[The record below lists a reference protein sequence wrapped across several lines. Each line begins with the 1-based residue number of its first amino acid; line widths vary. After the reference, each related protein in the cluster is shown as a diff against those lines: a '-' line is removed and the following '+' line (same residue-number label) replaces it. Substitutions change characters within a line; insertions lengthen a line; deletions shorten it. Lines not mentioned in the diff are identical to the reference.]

1 MKSISNQ
8 GRSTRRT
15 ARAECARSFGLW
27 VGLGDFAD
35 FAAVAGLEGAARAR
49 VPETP
54 ASAAMP
60 RPVPVERR
68 CRVAA
73 DRRSPARAAA
83 VHRPPSDWPSP
94 AFARPIAWASRNGPC
109 YRSEEHTSELQSRLH
124 LVCRLLL

>member
-60 RPVPVERR
+60 RQGPVKSTSGVP
-68 CRVAA
+68 AA
-73 DRRSPARAAA
+73 GENPLLPPPSLRPLPNCPTPSFLAPKQRAWRTAHAAA
-83 VHRPPSDWPSP
+83 
-94 AFARPIAWASRNGPC
+94 
-109 YRSEEHTSELQSRLH
+109 
-124 LVCRLLL
+124 